1 MMLLVFGCFVE
12 KPNIELF
19 SLTSVLATLYLG
31 AFAGVFGILCYFELQ
46 KKSGAFRASLVFL
59 VFPLIALSLE
69 KYIYGDMLSF
79 SSIFLVIFLIVG
91 VFLQSH
97 QEITVLKNN
106 Q

>member
-1 MMLLVFGCFVE
+1 FVE
-12 KPNIELF
+12 KPNVELF

-91 VFLQSH
+91 VFFT
-97 QEITVLKNN
+97 ITPGDNSIKK
-106 Q
+106 